1 MKKRAL
7 RRHHLKR
14 MKKKAIKVFRSL
26 DFKDDRWAVEHGI
39 KVANHLQCCSCMVCC
54 NVRRR
59 ESGKNKLTRG
69 ERNIMLSEKEQRD
82 ES

>member
-26 DFKDDRWAVEHGI
+26 GYSQDRWAVEHGTKI
-39 KVANHLQCCSCMVCC
+39 ANHMQCCSCMVCG
-54 NVRRR
+54 NLRRT

-69 ERNIMLSEKEQRD
+69 ERNIMLSEKEQR
-82 ES
+82 EEF